1 MKKLYLIG
9 GTMGVGKTTACQLL
23 KHQLH
28 NSVFLDGDWCWDS
41 HPFQVTDETKKIVID
56 NICYILNNFI
66 HCSCYDH
73 IIFCWV
79 MHQQEIIDEI
89 ISKLDL
95 MNVKV
100 IKISLICHKQAL
112 IQRLSLDVE
121 KGIRNEDVI
130 SRSVERIALYHQLD
144 TIKIDVSDKTVEEVI
159 DNIIKL

>member
-100 IKISLICHKQAL
+100 IKISLICHKLAL

-144 TIKIDVSDKTVEEVI
+144 TIKIDVSDKTVEEVV

>member
-66 HCSCYDH
+66 HCNCYDH

-144 TIKIDVSDKTVEEVI
+144 TIKIDVSDKTVEEVV